1 MELNKLKLKI
11 FSTLGEP
18 ATVFGVALMDYMKQ
32 NEKVMVLSADMSN
45 YAGLD
50 KFKKAYPN
58 NFINIGISEQNMVGV
73 AAGFASEGYKVIVEA
88 QSCFLSMRSF
98 EQMRQYAGY
107 MKFPIIFIGINAG
120 LSLTYMGNTHFSVED
135 LGLARSIPGMTVF
148 SPCDAGE
155 AAKAFEA
162 ALDLGGPSY
171 IRLMGSLGAQMVH
184 QDDFNLEVGQPLELR
199 SGEDIQILATGNMV
213 SVALGV
219 ANELA
224 NEGISAQLLDV
235 HTIKPFDASCL
246 SEKAK
251 LIVTIEE
258 HTLVNGLG
266 SLVAGILATRK
277 NHPILLPIG
286 LEDGYGKVGEYNW
299 MLEDRGL
306 TVDNIV
312 KQIKNSL

>member
-1 MELNKLKLKI
+1 
-11 FSTLGEP
+11 
-18 ATVFGVALMDYMKQ
+18 
-32 NEKVMVLSADMSN
+32 
-45 YAGLD
+45 
-50 KFKKAYPN
+50 
-58 NFINIGISEQNMVGV
+58 
-73 AAGFASEGYKVIVEA
+73 
-88 QSCFLSMRSF
+88 
-98 EQMRQYAGY
+98 
-107 MKFPIIFIGINAG
+107 
-120 LSLTYMGNTHFSVED
+120 
-135 LGLARSIPGMTVF
+135 MTVF

-266 SLVAGILATRK
+266 SLLAGILATRK

>member
-1 MELNKLKLKI
+1 MFGQN
-11 FSTLGEP
+11 G
-18 ATVFGVALMDYMKQ
+18 AVFGSALEFYHDQYQ
-32 NEKVMVLSADMSN
+32 IKVLTSDMA
-45 YAGLD
+45 YGAGLSRYKQKYLND
-50 KFKKAYPN
+50 FYDV
-58 NFINIGISEQNMVGV
+58 GIAEQNLMGIT
-73 AAGFASEGYKVIVEA
+73 AGLASEGFKCVATA
-88 QSCFLSMRSF
+88 QACFLSMRSF

-162 ALDLGGPSY
+162 ALNLEGPSY

-299 MLEDRGL
+299 MLEGRGL
-306 TVDNIV
+306 TVENIV
-312 KQIKNSL
+312 KQIKNTL